1 MSQTTISPH
10 TLAPLVTRQYPSIQ
24 ELDKIIQAVADAQK
38 EWQKVSLNER
48 ITIAEK
54 FIEEFIKLTDEIAED
69 LTASIGRP
77 ISQNGG
83 EVRGTLER
91 ARYMISI
98 ARQSLADVELKDT
111 DKPGFRRLIKRCPLG
126 VVLVIAPW
134 NYPYLTSINSV
145 LPALISGNSVL
156 LKPSPQTPISA
167 ELLQRAFLSAGVPP
181 SVLQVIHLSP
191 DLTARVV
198 ASPFVNFI
206 SFTGSVATGALVE
219 KEAAGSKGFKGVA
232 LELGGKD
239 PAYVRHDADLDYTI
253 AELVDVIQAHFLTR
267 DRAAAPSRFVVGT
280 PHHLSASY
288 ELPHQRIYVHESV
301 YDEFVGKFVDLAKA
315 YKLGDPQDKS
325 TNLGPVVN
333 VASADKIR
341 KQVDDAVKAGAK
353 ALVPEHL
360 FGIAK
365 AGTAFVAPQVL
376 VSSDAEALQLMNDSA
391 YGLTA
396 SIWTKTSSGPGSDES
411 QKAFEELADKLETGT
426 VFLNRYV
433 DMRSSAW

>member
-232 LELGGKD
+232 LE
-239 PAYVRHDADLDYTI
+239 
-253 AELVDVIQAHFLTR
+253 
-267 DRAAAPSRFVVGT
+267 
-280 PHHLSASY
+280 
-288 ELPHQRIYVHESV
+288 RIYVHESV

>member
-126 VVLVIAPW
+126 VVL
-134 NYPYLTSINSV
+134 
-145 LPALISGNSVL
+145 
-156 LKPSPQTPISA
+156 ISA

-232 LELGGKD
+232 LE
-239 PAYVRHDADLDYTI
+239 
-253 AELVDVIQAHFLTR
+253 
-267 DRAAAPSRFVVGT
+267 
-280 PHHLSASY
+280 
-288 ELPHQRIYVHESV
+288 RIYVHESV

-376 VSSDAEALQLMNDSA
+376 VDVDHSMDVMKEETFGPVVGIMKVSSDAEALQLMNDSA